1 MAYDRPYIIAFDA
14 DDLTDGQSYNQLS
27 LEMESNWDF
36 KARRATGLQTTA
48 AKIQLRDAM
57 ARMRFAAQVNMPR
70 DYILV
75 PEIDY
80 LRSSFISFDLN
91 TVAKSKNVY
100 VTDGSMPNYWSQIA
114 FQGIR
119 RFDGGAELVT
129 PYRSYDY
136 PFMIQSQVTVDW
148 TGRLAPTYTVVDSP
162 RAFVQPVT
170 DFDFVLMAINVTIQT
185 ATDEFPVQ
193 SEAKVKLLVQD
204 ASRLQMMNVP
214 ILDKF
219 LSAGSQEYNSVF
231 PVPGVLYPTQ
241 SEIRYSVVSL
251 LVEAEL
257 PATLYI
263 DWIGVYRRK
272 C

>member
-36 KARRATGLQTTA
+36 RARRVTGLQTTA
-48 AKIQLRDAM
+48 AKIQLRDSM
-57 ARMRFAAQVNMPR
+57 ARMRFERQIAMPR
-70 DYILV
+70 DYILA
-75 PEIDY
+75 PQIDY

-91 TVAKSKNVY
+91 TVAKSSNVY
-100 VTDGSMPNYWSQIA
+100 VTPNSVPNYWSQIA
-114 FQGIR
+114 FQGLR

-129 PYRSYDY
+129 PYKSYDF
-136 PFMIQSQVTVDW
+136 PFYMQSQVTIDW
-148 TGRLAPTYTVVDSP
+148 TGRLAPTYVTKANP
-162 RAFVQPVT
+162 KAFIQPVEN
-170 DFDFVLMAINVTIQT
+170 FDFVLMGVDITIKT
-185 ATDEFPVQ
+185 ATDLVPVQ
-193 SEAKVKLLVQD
+193 SDAKVKLLIQD

-219 LSAGSQEYNSVF
+219 LSLGGQEYNSVF
-231 PVPGVLYPTQ
+231 PVPGVMYPTQ
-241 SEIRYSVVSL
+241 SEIRYSVTSL
-251 LVEAEL
+251 LVEAEV

-263 DWIGVYRRK
+263 EWVGVYRRK